1 MSESEEEYP
10 ETAHED
16 EEEEEDDE
24 EEEEEGDGT
33 AESQSDAE
41 AEPEF
46 KSPPVGDVSGGKLTS
61 KESLANL
68 ISASEPIKIHAK
80 PGHPKTADMVRFAL
94 VTMKERNGSSM
105 QAIKK
110 YISANYLVD
119 ATKIAPFLKKYV
131 KAAVESGVLIQTKGK
146 GATGSFKLNAV
157 AAKKAVKK
165 QKSTEDGDV
174 VDEPKKKAKK
184 VVKEKVVKEKVVKDK
199 VVKEKVAKDKKGS
212 NANEKKPKA
221 TAAKKKVP
229 VKAQSSVEQSPSP
242 KKATAGRKKAASA
255 APDKE
260 PAKATKAKK
269 KTTAVPKTKKDKE
282 AVAETKAKDKKS
294 PKKKAPAKKK

>member
-10 ETAHED
+10 ETGHED
-16 EEEEEDDE
+16 EEDEDE
-24 EEEEEGDGT
+24 EEGEEGDGT
-33 AESQSDAE
+33 AESQSDPE

-68 ISASEPIKIHAK
+68 ISASEPIKVHAK
-80 PGHPKTADMVRFAL
+80 SGHPKTADMVRFAL

-157 AAKKAVKK
+157 AAKKSKVGVKK
-165 QKSTEDGDV
+165 QKSTEEGDV
-174 VDEPKKKAKK
+174 VDEPKKKSKK
-184 VVKEKVVKEKVVKDK
+184 VVKEKMVKEKVVKEKKVKESDVKDK
-199 VVKEKVAKDKKGS
+199 KT
-212 NANEKKPKA
+212 KA
-221 TAAKKKVP
+221 PAAKKKAP

-255 APDKE
+255 PVKE
-260 PAKATKAKK
+260 KATGAKAKT
-269 KTTAVPKTKKDKE
+269 KTTAEPKKKKDKD
-282 AVAETKAKDKKS
+282 AVAEPKVKDKKS

>member
-10 ETAHED
+10 ETGHED
-16 EEEEEDDE
+16 EEDEDE
-24 EEEEEGDGT
+24 EEGEEGDGT
-33 AESQSDAE
+33 AESQSDPE

-68 ISASEPIKIHAK
+68 ISASEPIKVHAK
-80 PGHPKTADMVRFAL
+80 SGHPKTADMVRFAL

-157 AAKKAVKK
+157 AAKKSKVGVKK
-165 QKSTEDGDV
+165 QKSTEEGDV
-174 VDEPKKKAKK
+174 VDEPKKKSK
-184 VVKEKVVKEKVVKDK
+184 KVVKEKVVKDK
-199 VVKEKVAKDKKGS
+199 VVKEKLAKVKELDVKDKKT
-212 NANEKKPKA
+212 KA
-221 TAAKKKVP
+221 PAAKKKAP
-229 VKAQSSVEQSPSP
+229 VKAQSSVEHSPSP

-255 APDKE
+255 PVKE
-260 PAKATKAKK
+260 KATGAKAKT
-269 KTTAVPKTKKDKE
+269 KTTAEPKKKKE
-282 AVAETKAKDKKS
+282 KDAVAEPKVKDKKS

>member
-10 ETAHED
+10 ETGHED
-16 EEEEEDDE
+16 EEDEDE
-24 EEEEEGDGT
+24 EEGEEGDGT
-33 AESQSDAE
+33 AESQSDPE

-68 ISASEPIKIHAK
+68 ISASEPIKVHAK
-80 PGHPKTADMVRFAL
+80 SGHPKTADMVRFAL

-157 AAKKAVKK
+157 AAKKSKVGVKK
-165 QKSTEDGDV
+165 QKSTEEGDV
-174 VDEPKKKAKK
+174 VDEPMKKSKK
-184 VVKEKVVKEKVVKDK
+184 VVKEKMVKEKVVKEKKVKESDVKDK
-199 VVKEKVAKDKKGS
+199 KT
-212 NANEKKPKA
+212 KA
-221 TAAKKKVP
+221 PAAKKKAP

-255 APDKE
+255 PVKE
-260 PAKATKAKK
+260 KATGAKAKT
-269 KTTAVPKTKKDKE
+269 KTTAEPKKKKDKD
-282 AVAETKAKDKKS
+282 AVAEPKVKDKKS